1 MADEATGAGAPDWR
15 RIAANPDYRA
25 LVKERSR
32 LGWTLAMLM
41 FVAYAAY
48 LLLIAFDKALL
59 AKPIVASGV
68 TSWGIP
74 AGFGLIVFAIVIVA
88 LYVARAN
95 SRYDRLTREI
105 LEEASR

>member
-1 MADEATGAGAPDWR
+1 MSEQGAPDWR
-15 RIAANPDYRA
+15 NIAENPKYRA
-25 LVKERSR
+25 LVKERSL
-32 LGWTLAMLM
+32 LGWTLATLM
-41 FVAYAAY
+41 FAFYAAY

-88 LYVARAN
+88 VYVARAN
-95 SRYDRLTREI
+95 DRYDRMTREI
-105 LEEASR
+105 LEEAAR